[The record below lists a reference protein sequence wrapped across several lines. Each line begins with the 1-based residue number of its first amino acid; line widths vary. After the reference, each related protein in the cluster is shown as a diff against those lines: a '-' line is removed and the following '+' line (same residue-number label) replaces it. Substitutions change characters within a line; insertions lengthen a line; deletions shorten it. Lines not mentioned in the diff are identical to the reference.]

1 MRFVLLFVGL
11 CAALLRLDPQAL
23 ALQDLAQDSVRSQK
37 HFLWQVEAPNG
48 NAAYLVGSIHVLT
61 ADAYPLPAAIEK
73 AFAAS
78 KTLVE
83 EVDLDEM
90 SDPTTMMSALAKAML
105 TDGRTLDQ
113 LISPETYAEVKKRAE
128 GYGMPMAALQ
138 RMKPWL
144 VAVTLMTPTL
154 QAAGFKPELGV
165 DRHFFDRA
173 KERNMKRQGLETLS
187 YQLDRFDQMSP
198 KLQED
203 LLEATIDD
211 LDTQV
216 TGVQEMVKAWT
227 SGDLAAIEK
236 LTLTA
241 FLESPELYQRLLLE
255 RNQNW
260 VPHIEKCL
268 TDNAACFVV
277 VGAAH
282 LVGKDGLP
290 ALLAKKGYKVTQQ

>member
-1 MRFVLLFVGL
+1 MRFVLLFV
-11 CAALLRLDPQAL
+11 ALLWSGANAQAP
-23 ALQDLAQDSVRSQK
+23 QK
-37 HFLWQVEAPNG
+37 HFLWKVEAPSG
-48 NAAYLVGSIHVLT
+48 NVAYLVGSIHVLT
-61 ADAYPLPAAIEK
+61 ADAYPLPAAIDK
-73 AFAAS
+73 AFSDS

-90 SDPTTMMSALAKAML
+90 SDPLMMMSALTKAML
-105 TDGRTLDQ
+105 ADGKTLDQ
-113 LISPETYAEVKKRAE
+113 VVSAETYAEVKKRAE
-128 GYGMPMAALQ
+128 AFGMPMAALN

-144 VAVTLMTPTL
+144 VAVTLMAPTL
-154 QAAGFKPELGV
+154 QSSGFKPELGI
-165 DRHFFDRA
+165 DRHYFERA
-173 KERNMKRQGLETLS
+173 KEKNMKRQGLETLA

-203 LLEATIDD
+203 LLKATIED

-216 TGVQEMVKAWT
+216 TGVKDLVRAWST
-227 SGDLAAIEK
+227 GDVSTVEK
-236 LTLTA
+236 LALTA

-260 VPHIEKCL
+260 MPHVEKCL
-268 TDNAACFVV
+268 TDNAGCFVV

-290 ALLAKKGYKVTQQ
+290 ALLVKKGYKVTQQ